1 MSPIKYFSN
10 NVVLSGKVIII
21 LWFLSSILSD
31 SDSERIQLCGR
42 EDIPKVSGKLR
53 SIVQW
58 NSTLIEYIKSYLP
71 SPALHIHACTPTYTY
86 ACCGWAWCSLYFGAN
101 PAFLGG
107 VMNKEWVTYLCDFNP
122 LMNKGAN
129 HWASRKDFQVG
140 RRKRGLEA
148 IGTVMA

>member
-1 MSPIKYFSN
+1 VSPIKYFSN

-53 SIVQW
+53 YIVQW

-71 SPALHIHACTPTYTY
+71 SPALHIHACTYTHIQMY
-86 ACCGWAWCSLYFGAN
+86 TDRGTN
-101 PAFLGG
+101 
-107 VMNKEWVTYLCDFNP
+107 NKEPRLFPSSIC
-122 LMNKGAN
+122 M
-129 HWASRKDFQVG
+129 
-140 RRKRGLEA
+140 E
-148 IGTVMA
+148 VMFHCSQAFR